1 MTQRNY
7 LELPFDANKAATKSA
22 GCTMRLL
29 AWCKTSYKTER
40 RDATRCDATMA
51 WHGMAWRDTWRRTRF
66 DSKEIDGEGAFMHIS
81 TSVAYAGLIIP
92 RTKGSPAGDAQV
104 SSETLMR
111 EKESCLYTAGDT
123 RARAA
128 SRNRAGNR
136 AARGVYNL
144 LLFVPSAR
152 GERASI
158 TFDLGN
164 TTRNSKRNTAAR
176 ETIISAN

>member
-40 RDATRCDATMA
+40 RDTMRRDDGMA
-51 WHGMAWRDTWRRTRF
+51 WRGMAWRDTWRRTRF

-111 EKESCLYTAGDT
+111 GKESCLYTAGDT
-123 RARAA
+123 ARAA

-144 LLFVPSAR
+144 LLFVPPAR
-152 GERASI
+152 GGASS
-158 TFDLGN
+158 FDG
-164 TTRNSKRNTAAR
+164 R
-176 ETIISAN
+176 EYDV